1 MRAAVKSRPGK
12 GIEFRN
18 DVERPTP
25 GTGEVLLRVRS
36 VGICGSDIH
45 IYEGHDIGNL
55 PKLPVPFIPGHEFAG
70 SIESI
75 GDQVDGYKVGDRVCA
90 EITVTCGRCYF
101 CRTEQRVFCT
111 AIREIGVDRDGA
123 YAEYVTVPAYD
134 LHKLPAGMTCEQG
147 SLVEPLAAALH
158 PFERL
163 DIGIGDSIAVVGAG
177 PIGLFAIAVAKS
189 LGYGKIMAVG
199 RRSDRLQ
206 LARDFGAD
214 HAFDIDKEDGVEKV
228 VQTTDGIGAD
238 VVLEATGNPKALEQT
253 FRMSR
258 KDGQI
263 CLAGATLEQSVISSS
278 LIVGKSLRVM
288 GSFDYTWLTF
298 ERCIGLIG
306 SGKVDVNKVVSHRLR
321 LEDVQEAF
329 RLILNKEAI
338 KVLML
343 PERT

>member
-1 MRAAVKSRPGK
+1 MRAALKTKPGP

-18 DVERPTP
+18 DAERPTP
-25 GTGEVLLRVRS
+25 GTGEVLLRVKS

-45 IYEGHDIGNL
+45 IYQGHDIGNL
-55 PKLPVPFIPGHEFAG
+55 PKLPIPFIPGHEFAG

-75 GDQVDGYKVGDRVCA
+75 GDGVDGYKTGDTVCA
-90 EITVTCGRCYF
+90 EITVTCGKCYF

-111 AIREIGVDRDGA
+111 TIREIGVDRNGA

-134 LHKLPAGMTCEQG
+134 LHRLSEALTYEQG

-163 DIGIGDSIAVVGAG
+163 NIGVGDSIAIVGVG

-199 RRSDRLQ
+199 RRTDRLK

-214 HAFDIDKEDGVEKV
+214 YTFDIDKEDGIEKV
-228 VQTTDGIGAD
+228 VEATGGIGAD

-258 KDGQI
+258 KDGQV
-263 CLAGATLEQSVISSS
+263 CLAGATLEQSTISSS

-298 ERCIGLIG
+298 ERCIQLIA
-306 SGKVDVNKVVSHRLR
+306 SKKVDVNKVVSHKLR

-329 RLILNKEAI
+329 RLVLNKEAI